1 MKVVL
6 LEDVQALGHAGD
18 VKDVSDGYAR
28 NLLLPKKLAVVAT
41 AGELRKVEA
50 IKAAYAQRRGREVK
64 KTEGLANRISETTLT
79 FKAKVGEQ
87 HRLYGSITSAN
98 IADSLSAAIG
108 ETIEKR
114 KVDLEDPIRH
124 LGSFEVPVRLS
135 HDIVP
140 KVKVNVEREDAS
152 GTREAEAE

>member
-6 LEDVQALGHAGD
+6 LEDVQALGRAGD

-28 NLLLPKKLAVVAT
+28 NFLLPKNLAVVAT

-64 KTEGLANRISETTLT
+64 KTETLAGHISGTTLT

-87 HRLYGSITSAN
+87 HRLYGSITNAN

-114 KVDLEDPIRH
+114 KVELNEPIRH
-124 LGSFEVPVRLS
+124 LGTYEVAVKLT

-140 KVKVNVEREDAS
+140 KVKVNVERE
-152 GTREAEAE
+152 EAD